1 MRKLASATGRNGHG
15 GKRLESEGA
24 DIAAAKPG
32 RDTLGHVCFALH
44 FAVMLYLIFGWLA
57 PVRGALFV
65 YLAFVPGV
73 MIQWQFNKN
82 ACVLNNLESLIRY
95 GQWRHVANT
104 EEGGWF
110 AALVENVLGLSFTRR
125 QVSVFIYVML
135 ISFWLL
141 ALGHLLR
148 L

>member
-1 MRKLASATGRNGHG
+1 
-15 GKRLESEGA
+15 
-24 DIAAAKPG
+24 
-32 RDTLGHVCFALH
+32 
-44 FAVMLYLIFGWLA
+44 MLFLIFGWLV
-57 PVRGALFV
+57 PWRGGLYV
-65 YLAFVPGV
+65 YLVFVPGV
-73 MIQWQFNKN
+73 MTQWQVNKN

-95 GQWRHVANT
+95 GQWRHEANT

-110 AALVENVLGLSFTRR
+110 AAQVENVLGLSFTRR